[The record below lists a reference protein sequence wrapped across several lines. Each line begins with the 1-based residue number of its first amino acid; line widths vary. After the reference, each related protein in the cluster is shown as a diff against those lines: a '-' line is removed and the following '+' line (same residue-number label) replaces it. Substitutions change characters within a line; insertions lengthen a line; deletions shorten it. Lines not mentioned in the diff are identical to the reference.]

1 MTPPSWPGAPT
12 QPDRPSS
19 SREARS
25 ETEWWP
31 TLPCSPNSPSERPT
45 ELEAK
50 KTEGRKSMTEGK
62 HQLEDKVSQ
71 SKMS

>member
-50 KTEGRKSMTEGK
+50 
-62 HQLEDKVSQ
+62 QN
-71 SKMS
+71 